1 MYNRIRCKI
10 DPSDRWFSREEYLT
24 MDYKRVLI
32 IDDSEIDRSILKN
45 ILDTDYYVMEAEN
58 GFKGIEI
65 LLNRKNK
72 IDCVLLDLH
81 MPILDGFRV
90 LELMKENGLSDI
102 PVIIITSES
111 TEQNL
116 MKTVSYDIR
125 DFICKPFDKNLV
137 RSRLKMF
144 FTYGIGMN
152 MHYFLK

>member
-90 LELMKENGLSDI
+90 LELMKE
-102 PVIIITSES
+102 
-111 TEQNL
+111 
-116 MKTVSYDIR
+116 
-125 DFICKPFDKNLV
+125 
-137 RSRLKMF
+137 
-144 FTYGIGMN
+144 
-152 MHYFLK
+152 